1 MTNVMLLYV
10 GSTIIT
16 LWGIAHLIPTKNI
29 VKGFGSI
36 SEDNKKIIAME
47 SIAEG
52 LTLCFIGILVIL
64 VTRLGNPQSLT
75 AHIVYL
81 SCSSM
86 LFIMAILTTLT
97 GARTSILPYKI
108 CPVVKTIAAILFLLG
123 SVLN

>member
-1 MTNVMLLYV
+1 MINITLLYV
-10 GSTIIT
+10 GSTIII

-29 VKGFGSI
+29 VKGFGDI

-52 LTLCFIGILVIL
+52 LTLCFIGILVTL
-64 VTRLGNPQSLT
+64 VTMIGNPTSQT

-81 SCSSM
+81 SCSAM

-108 CPVVKTIAAILFLLG
+108 CPVVKNIVSILFFLG
-123 SVLN
+123 SILN